1 VVNQVQL
8 SLQHNGLINDG
19 VMAGVESPAYS
30 NVAGTLDYCRLHGI
44 RVQAWSPLA
53 RGVFSNPPADAPE
66 NIGNAAALVSEFA
79 AKHGVA
85 GEAIVLAWLLRHPA
99 GIQPV
104 LGTTDPQRIAAS
116 CQSDAIELSR
126 DEWYRL
132 FVAARGGM
140 LP

>member
-1 VVNQVQL
+1 
-8 SLQHNGLINDG
+8 
-19 VMAGVESPAYS
+19 
-30 NVAGTLDYCRLHGI
+30 
-44 RVQAWSPLA
+44 
-53 RGVFSNPPADAPE
+53 
-66 NIGNAAALVSEFA
+66 
-79 AKHGVA
+79 
-85 GEAIVLAWLLRHPA
+85 
-99 GIQPV
+99 V